1 MIQPVERASSH
12 CISTPMPKLAM
23 AHGTGISRY
32 DTLGN
37 RGMRSTE
44 STASHTLS
52 GTPEVGSTFV
62 QEGRRRRTI
71 PYLWHALRWACLR
84 KSIDVHHDSR
94 LRQSRRF
101 AVFHSISP
109 RVECEDFFAWRML
122 VQQLH
127 EYSFFQ
133 SLRHFQT
140 IDLPESLAGICVA
153 SRLVDGEAVRL
164 ELFHHTLFHCLG
176 RPFWSSNG

>member
-1 MIQPVERASSH
+1 
-12 CISTPMPKLAM
+12 
-23 AHGTGISRY
+23 
-32 DTLGN
+32 
-37 RGMRSTE
+37 
-44 STASHTLS
+44 
-52 GTPEVGSTFV
+52 
-62 QEGRRRRTI
+62 
-71 PYLWHALRWACLR
+71 
-84 KSIDVHHDSR
+84 
-94 LRQSRRF
+94 
-101 AVFHSISP
+101 
-109 RVECEDFFAWRML
+109 ML

-176 RPFWSSNG
+176 RPFLVFQRVGNVEHMPFWTAKLVESKHIDVYKRQSLG

>member
-1 MIQPVERASSH
+1 MSTMIQ
-12 CISTPMPKLAM
+12 
-23 AHGTGISRY
+23 GY
-32 DTLGN
+32 
-37 RGMRSTE
+37 
-44 STASHTLS
+44 
-52 GTPEVGSTFV
+52 
-62 QEGRRRRTI
+62 GRV
-71 PYLWHALRWACLR
+71 AG
-84 KSIDVHHDSR
+84 
-94 LRQSRRF
+94 F

-153 SRLVDGEAVRL
+153 SRLVDGETVRL

-176 RPFWSSNG
+176 RPLLVFQRVGNVEHVPFWTAKLVESKHIDMFHCVAERLADLRHILNVFLG